1 MDGLIFSGE
10 AATASSSTS
19 GPKHQE
25 SAVPLI
31 TIDSAGGVLPF
42 PLSVPPQSPAARR
55 TLGTAA
61 MNSNNSNNS
70 SSSSSKGGG
79 GRSGS
84 GDRSGGRDG
93 SSPNGDD
100 NINRTRRARRRPF
113 PRGSLEGDGPADDD
127 DDDKSHDDKSHD
139 DESDPCERR
148 IGGGGDGVRK
158 GGDVDYFD
166 DNNHGAAAGR
176 GPVDDRGRGTVSNSN
191 HADAGADAAAAA
203 AAEANGPPQQQQP
216 DEVDGR
222 EVEAMQSVP
231 GAFRMGGRSRRR
243 SRTTST
249 TTTRAF
255 GEDEEEGEIDEDDDM
270 DDDGDILAAAGPQ
283 VFPPPLPLSRVTTR
297 TSTAQFSSTAAL
309 VSPWLEI
316 DDGTI
321 LLEAD
326 LVVEPD
332 AYPEAAETTTRPA
345 MLVTAKPIRRKRQVA
360 AVAGLVVL
368 TAVIVGTTTGVILT
382 RPDPPRAPSYRLVN
396 VSSLQA
402 EFNRSV
408 RNTTL
413 DAISRGSTPPSDAYH
428 WLFGPGHHPDVP
440 QADSLPRLL
449 HRFAL
454 ATLFYATGGN
464 DSSWTSATGW
474 LDRGEHECLWHG
486 VECTNGTASE
496 LSQCTNE
503 FGIPT
508 VSCQIRDAF
517 RMEALDLSGNG
528 LQRTLPGEFG
538 LLGVASNIARITLD
552 DNALV
557 GDIPSEIDELT
568 TLRVLSIFRNKLGR
582 TISATMGVMSNL
594 ESVFL
599 GQNEL
604 TGTIPVSLTN
614 LTKLRVLDVSQ
625 NHLTGKIPTWVG
637 LMTSLST
644 IVLARNALSGPVP
657 SQIAQLKQLVI
668 LDVSG
673 NSLTVSP
680 LPVGSAMTSLQV
692 LAVSDN
698 AAPTAVDDDAVVWE
712 QAIPTQIGDLASLSR
727 LELNS
732 CGLRWA
738 IPTELGRL
746 EKLEYVLL
754 SDNMLSGDIP
764 TEVGNLRSL
773 VVWNTARN
781 WMTGSLPSEL
791 ATLPALEQLVV
802 ANNVL
807 KGTIPAEFGNMTA
820 LAVCDLTSTSLTG
833 RLPVE
838 LGRLASL
845 EEFIAPGTCE
855 SLASNSGVLCFLLG
869 LLTHPC
875 WPFDSTH
882 QGTCWPGRCRRSSD
896 F

>member
-1 MDGLIFSGE
+1 
-10 AATASSSTS
+10 
-19 GPKHQE
+19 
-25 SAVPLI
+25 
-31 TIDSAGGVLPF
+31 
-42 PLSVPPQSPAARR
+42 
-55 TLGTAA
+55 
-61 MNSNNSNNS
+61 MNSNNSSNNS
-70 SSSSSKGGG
+70 SSDSSKGGG

-93 SSPNGDD
+93 STPNGDD

-113 PRGSLEGDGPADDD
+113 QRGSLEGDGPADDD
-127 DDDKSHDDKSHD
+127 DDKSHA
-139 DESDPCERR
+139 DESYPREKRGIGDQS
-148 IGGGGDGVRK
+148 GGGGRDGVVTGGGRDGLD
-158 GGDVDYFD
+158 GGDD
-166 DNNHGAAAGR
+166 DNLEEAAGQ
-176 GPVDDRGRGTVSNSN
+176 GPVDDRENDPVNENDGV
-191 HADAGADAAAAA
+191 AGADAAAAA
-203 AAEANGPPQQQQP
+203 NGPPPPPPQQQPQQP
-216 DEVDGR
+216 DEEEEEEEEEEGR

-231 GAFRMGGRSRRR
+231 GAFRMGGSRRR
-243 SRTTST
+243 SRTTRTTST
-249 TTTRAF
+249 TRRF
-255 GEDEEEGEIDEDDDM
+255 GEDEEEEGEIDEDDDM
-270 DDDGDILAAAGPQ
+270 DDDIDDGDILAADGPQ
-283 VFPPPLPLSRVTTR
+283 VFPPPPPLPLSRMTTTR
-297 TSTAQFSSTAAL
+297 TSTAQFSTTSAF

-316 DDGTI
+316 DDDTI

-332 AYPEAAETTTRPA
+332 AYPEAVETTTTRPA
-345 MLVTAKPIRRKRQVA
+345 MLVTAKPIRRKRQVV
-360 AVAGLVVL
+360 AVAGLIVL

-382 RPDPPRAPSYRLVN
+382 RPDPPRAPTYTFVN
-396 VSSLQA
+396 VSSLQVD
-402 EFNRSV
+402 FNQSV

-413 DAISRGSTPPSDAYH
+413 DAISRGSTPQSDAYQ
-428 WLFGPGHHPDVP
+428 WLFASGNHPDVP
-440 QADSLPRLL
+440 QEDSVPRLL

-474 LDRGEHECLWHG
+474 LDPNEHECLWHG
-486 VECTNGTASE
+486 VECA
-496 LSQCTNE
+496 NE

-508 VSCQIRDAF
+508 VSCRLRNATG
-517 RMEALDLSGNG
+517 MEVLDLSGNG

-557 GDIPSEIDELT
+557 GELPSEIQELT
-568 TLRVLSIFRNKLGR
+568 TLRVLSMIRNKLDR
-582 TISATMGVMSNL
+582 TIPSTMGAIRDL

-614 LTKLRVLDVSQ
+614 LSMLKVIDVSQ
-625 NHLTGKIPTWVG
+625 NHLTGKIPTRVG
-637 LMTSLST
+637 LMTSLNT
-644 IVLARNALSGPVP
+644 LVLARNALSGPVP
-657 SQIAQLKQLVI
+657 SQIAELTHLVT

-698 AAPTAVDDDAVVWE
+698 AAPTAVDDDAIVWE
-712 QAIPTQIGDLASLSR
+712 QAIPTQIGDLVSLSR

-732 CGLRWA
+732 CGLRGA

-781 WMTGSLPSEL
+781 WMAGSLPSEL

-838 LGRLASL
+838 LGRLTSL
-845 EEFIAPGTCE
+845 EEFIAPGTCY
-855 SLASNSGVLCFLLG
+855 SLVSNSGVFCFPLG

-875 WPFDSTH
+875 WSFDSTH